1 MEMYLSGGVSTLVAL
16 MAAHRT
22 GRDLP
27 IPATFDQGGIVRI
40 GPGNLPIVP
49 TDKPEQCDEVMRRR
63 HGIAPERP
71 GASSVGSPAS
81 PASSHACWPV

>member
-27 IPATFDQGGIVRI
+27 IPTTFDQGETARI
-40 GPGNLPIVP
+40 GPGNFVIVP
-49 TDKPEQCDEVMRRR
+49 TDKPEQFDEAMRRR
-63 HGIAPERP
+63 HGIALEHP

-81 PASSHACWPV
+81 R